1 MVYYWFKSLS
11 HRLIASHI
19 AILSQS
25 CFILYT
31 VVVSGNEMGVCP
43 VGDVCAR
50 RDTNFIY
57 NLCRKIRKCGAR

>member
-43 VGDVCAR
+43 VGDVCE
-50 RDTNFIY
+50 TLTLFITFVE
-57 NLCRKIRKCGAR
+57 K